1 LKLILVPAISDTELD
16 ELAQLAAQIWSA
28 YYPPIIG
35 EAQVTYMLQKFYS
48 AAALLEQVKEG
59 QRFYLVKSQT
69 ETLGFVALSSQ
80 EDWSVFINKFY
91 LKIGEQNK
99 GYGEQVFDLIKE
111 KHPHSKLTLTVNRQ
125 NYKAINFYFKLGF
138 KIQTVADFD
147 IGNGYVMNDFV
158 MVYEPLNE

>member
-1 LKLILVPAISDTELD
+1 
-16 ELAQLAAQIWSA
+16 
-28 YYPPIIG
+28 
-35 EAQVTYMLQKFYS
+35 MLQKFYS

-80 EDWSVFINKFY
+80 EDLSVFINKFY

-99 GYGEQVFDLIKE
+99 GYGEHVFDLIKE